1 MNYLDVFFSR
11 VNHLGTT
18 TAERIH
24 EGGVRSF
31 YKWLAESPHTIKN
44 LSVERGIY
52 FPGIILTSKDK
63 EYQKIMFL
71 NVANDI
77 PIKIGDIMNWQ
88 IEDGSIEKWLL
99 FQEEKKSNKTYKTYW
114 IVRCNYLI
122 KWIDENGHLQQSW
135 SYLVSSVD
143 DKIKANFRTWHN
155 LITPQANKYAE
166 ILMPRYNIGRSTNFI
181 VEDESWNVIEYDYTS
196 VPGVIY
202 LSTSENKIN
211 MIYDD
216 LENDIADLDKKAKY
230 ELALPEEVQNF
241 NIGSIVEPAYTLVRN
256 GIPFQAKTML
266 TSNNTSVVKEI
277 EGVFKA
283 VGAGET
289 TLTLQLVDY
298 PDIKLE
304 IPVTVSETAQEELA
318 YIEGPQTIR
327 LDREATYKLVT
338 TGVLTSEVTYSID
351 NSLLARITVKDNSC
365 ILSANAKNKLGSFT
379 LTAEYK
385 GKTYTK
391 NISIVPLW

>member
-71 NVANDI
+71 NVADDI

-122 KWIDENGHLQQSW
+122 KWIDENGHLRQSW

-241 NIGSIVEPAYTLVRN
+241 NIGSIVEPAYTLVKN
-256 GIPFQAKTML
+256 GVPFQAKTML

-338 TGVLTSEVTYSID
+338 TGVLTSEVIYSID
-351 NSLLARITVKDNSC
+351 NSLLAQITVKDNLC